1 MALQS
6 AMPTIAM
13 RYDFQSEL
21 MLTSS
26 CKGFMHVT
34 VQWTAVAA
42 SSIVDIC
49 SFNCAARTLACAT
62 DDLATGMTA
71 QAYHPT
77 TPLPLRAI
85 LAKSHSMEGTD
96 FPDRLCAAGDQLKPT
111 RSFHVVP
118 PLLKAFCHGV

>member
-1 MALQS
+1 
-6 AMPTIAM
+6 M

-26 CKGFMHVT
+26 CKGLMHLT

-96 FPDRLCAAGDQLKPT
+96 FPAHP
-111 RSFHVVP
+111 VVP
-118 PLLKAFCHGV
+118 RRSTAAETVLPWGMTTKS